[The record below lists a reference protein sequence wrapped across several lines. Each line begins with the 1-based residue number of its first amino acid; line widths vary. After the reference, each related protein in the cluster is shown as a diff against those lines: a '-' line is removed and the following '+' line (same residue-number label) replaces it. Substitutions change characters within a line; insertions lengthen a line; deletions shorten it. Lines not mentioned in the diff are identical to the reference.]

1 MAPGSSARPFDPPVR
16 TRSASCSSGPHDV
29 SASTRCLCSIALSSK
44 RSSASSLITTTDIV
58 RTAPSVSRCRLPWE
72 GGHCGSAIR
81 TRPSYDGATNSAAS
95 FTSTGLWH
103 ELAGW
108 ASRHPQALPVRHR
121 CRWTSRPVGCGYR
134 APGGRSGLPLQRLVR
149 GDGARPLRAPR
160 VQPAVGGQQSTP
172 DSGNQPRGG
181 RAGQA
186 GPRRGLW
193 LLRGQP
199 DRALAMLIDLR
210 PVANAVGGSHAQ
222 RDIIDLTLIAA
233 AARAGE
239 RTLTEDLVA
248 ERVARKP
255 SASAAATQL
264 VAANRR

>member
-1 MAPGSSARPFDPPVR
+1 LVLRLAKENPTWGCRRIHGELATMGVVLAPSSVWAILHRHGVEPSPRRSGSTWAEFLRAQATTMLACDFFHVDTVLMRQLYVLFFIELDTRRVYATGITTNPAGEWVTQQARNLSFVLADLARPTKFLIRDRDTKFTASFDEVLR
-16 TRSASCSSGPHDV
+16 A
-29 SASTRCLCSIALSSK
+29 
-44 RSSASSLITTTDIV
+44 
-58 RTAPSVSRCRLPWE
+58 
-72 GGHCGSAIR
+72 
-81 TRPSYDGATNSAAS
+81 DGA
-95 FTSTGLWH
+95 W
-103 ELAGW
+103 
-108 ASRHPQALPVRHR
+108 
-121 CRWTSRPVGCGYR
+121 
-134 APGGRSGLPLQRLVR
+134 
-149 GDGARPLRAPR
+149 PLRAPR
-160 VQPAVGGQQSTP
+160 VQPAVGGQQSSP

-193 LLRGQP
+193 LLRGRQP
-199 DRALAMLIDLR
+199 DRALDLLIDLR